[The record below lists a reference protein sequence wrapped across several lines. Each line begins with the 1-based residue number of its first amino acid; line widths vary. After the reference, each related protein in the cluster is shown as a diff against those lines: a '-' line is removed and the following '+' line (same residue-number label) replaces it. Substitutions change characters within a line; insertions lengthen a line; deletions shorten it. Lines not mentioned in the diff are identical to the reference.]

1 MADSNL
7 ERVKRSLLPQSS
19 EVFSILFCIFLLLFL
34 FTPLQASDDASH
46 ALVLEIKGS
55 INPAVSDYF
64 REGLEQAAAG
74 SASLIIVEMDTP
86 GGLDRAMRDII
97 QLILASSL
105 PVVTYVTPDGAR
117 AASAGTYILYASHVA
132 AMSPATNLG
141 AATPVSIGGLPGSG
155 KKPPGKENQKDKDN
169 SATPLKNDDAMKRK
183 VINDAS
189 AYIKALA
196 EKQGRNAEWAV
207 RAVKEAVS
215 LSALEA
221 LDLDVIDFVADD
233 LDDLLKQ
240 VDGHEITL
248 NSKPYIITTAGMKL
262 DRLQPT
268 WRYKVL
274 SVISDP
280 NVAYFLLLLGFYGLV
295 YELANPGV
303 FLPGVAGGISL
314 LLAFYAFQILPVN
327 YSGLALIV
335 LGMILMVSEA
345 FMPSF
350 GSLGIGGIVAFSVG
364 SLILMDDEGM
374 KISLTVI
381 TATTAVSAAI
391 MILVLG
397 RIFTIRKKMVV
408 TGDEALVGTLGEALE
423 DFDREGR
430 VELMGEL
437 WLAESSDKIMK
448 GEKVKITS
456 RNGLKLM
463 VQSHREGG

>member
-1 MADSNL
+1 MLGSVLEKVTRIAGSPQIGRFLVLLCTLIISSLAAPPVIADD
-7 ERVKRSLLPQSS
+7 VS
-19 EVFSILFCIFLLLFL
+19 EVI
-34 FTPLQASDDASH
+34 
-46 ALVLEIKGS
+46 VLEIQGS
-55 INPAVSDYF
+55 INPAVGDYF
-64 REGLEQAAAG
+64 KKGLEQAVADNADL
-74 SASLIIVEMDTP
+74 LILEMDTP

-97 QLILASSL
+97 QLILAS
-105 PVVTYVTPDGAR
+105 PIPIVTYVAPEGSR

-141 AATPVSIGGLPGSG
+141 AATPVSIGGLPGS
-155 KKPPGKENQKDKDN
+155 KKSPDKEKDKGSDKDDV
-169 SATPLKNDDAMKRK
+169 PLDDEDTMKRK

-207 RAVKEAVS
+207 KAVKEAVS
-215 LSALEA
+215 LSAREA
-221 LDLDVIDFVADD
+221 LEIGVIDFVAVD
-233 LDDLLKQ
+233 LDDLLKKM
-240 VDGHEITL
+240 DGHEVVL
-248 NSKPYIITTAGMKL
+248 ASKPHTIVTTGMNINRVK
-262 DRLQPT
+262 PT

-345 FMPSF
+345 FVPSF
-350 GSLGIGGIVAFSVG
+350 GSLGIGGVVAFAVG
-364 SLILMDDEGM
+364 SLILMDDEGLR
-374 KISLTVI
+374 ISLSVI
-381 TATTAVSAAI
+381 TATTAVSAGI

-397 RIFTIRKKMVV
+397 RIFTIRKKKVV
-408 TGDEALVGTLGEALE
+408 TGDEALVGMIAEALE
-423 DFDREGR
+423 DFDGEGR
-430 VELMGEL
+430 IELLGEL
-437 WLAESSDKIMK
+437 WLAESSEIIKK
-448 GEKVKITS
+448 GEKVIITS
-456 RNGLKLM
+456 RNGLKLL
-463 VQSHREGG
+463 VQSHREGQ

>member
-1 MADSNL
+1 MKVSVLETATKNARSHAIVCFLVFLCSLAVSVLATSLPVKADPS
-7 ERVKRSLLPQSS
+7 R
-19 EVFSILFCIFLLLFL
+19 
-34 FTPLQASDDASH
+34 
-46 ALVLEIKGS
+46 ALVLEMRGS

-64 REGLEQAAAG
+64 KKGLEGAITG
-74 SASLIIVEMDTP
+74 KTDLIIIEMDTP

-97 QLILASSL
+97 QLILAS
-105 PVVTYVTPDGAR
+105 PIPIATYVAPDGAR

-141 AATPVSIGGLPGSG
+141 AATPVSIGGLPGS
-155 KKPPGKENQKDKDN
+155 KKSPNEEKDKGKDKDE
-169 SATPLKNDDAMKRK
+169 APLEDDDTMKRK

-207 RAVKEAVS
+207 KAVKEAVS
-215 LSALEA
+215 LSAKEA
-221 LDLDVIDFVADD
+221 LETGVIDFVAAD
-233 LDDLLKQ
+233 LNDLLKQ
-240 VDGHEITL
+240 VNGHEIML
-248 NSKPYIITTAGMKL
+248 DSKPYVIATTGMNI
-262 DRLQPT
+262 DRLKPT

-335 LGMILMVSEA
+335 LGMILMISEA
-345 FMPSF
+345 FVPSF
-350 GSLGIGGIVAFSVG
+350 GSLGIGGVVAFAIG
-364 SLILMDDEGM
+364 SMILMDDEGL
-374 KISLTVI
+374 KISLSVI
-381 TATTAVSAAI
+381 TATTTVSASI

-397 RIFTIRKKMVV
+397 RILTIRKKKMV
-408 TGDEALVGTLGEALE
+408 TGDEALVGMVGEALE
-423 DFDREGR
+423 DFSGEGR
-430 VELMGEL
+430 VELLGEL
-437 WLAESSDKIMK
+437 WLAESSEKIRK
-448 GEKVKITS
+448 GEKVNIIS
-456 RNGLKLM
+456 RNGLKLK
-463 VQSHREGG
+463 VQSRREEQ